1 MGAASVK
8 IIGGASRVRAASIAI
23 LTVRRG
29 TSTMGRQAIIIIIG
43 RITQFDAQ
51 VPRSS

>member
-1 MGAASVK
+1 MGAVSVK